1 MLKILLLV
9 LTLSQCKEVT
19 ERGGL
24 IFKYEGNAQINQDFV
39 QYSRLVDT
47 TALFKVAQT
56 LADSSTLY
64 SAYCEVIDEVTSPSQ
79 DNEIDNQSKLKYF
92 HTPLKYMIKEA
103 LGVCQRLSARLPEI
117 RNKQTQNNIRSYAN
131 LHDISR
137 IAAGITYN
145 QQLKLFTFN
154 SDGANA

>member
-9 LTLSQCKEVT
+9 LTLSQSKEVT

-24 IFKYEGNAQINQDFV
+24 IFEYEGNAQINQDFV

-79 DNEIDNQSKLKYF
+79 DNEIDNQLIINSCNCYNLFCYLRMFIHVSLLLLSKIFLIMSLYRKNQPNHSSHRF
-92 HTPLKYMIKEA
+92 HSGP
-103 LGVCQRLSARLPEI
+103 S
-117 RNKQTQNNIRSYAN
+117 N
-131 LHDISR
+131 LHR
-137 IAAGITYN
+137 
-145 QQLKLFTFN
+145 
-154 SDGANA
+154 

>member
-9 LTLSQCKEVT
+9 LTLSQGKEVT

-24 IFKYEGNAQINQDFV
+24 IFEYEGNAQINQDFV

-79 DNEIDNQSKLKYF
+79 DNEIDNQPKLK
-92 HTPLKYMIKEA
+92 
-103 LGVCQRLSARLPEI
+103 
-117 RNKQTQNNIRSYAN
+117 
-131 LHDISR
+131 
-137 IAAGITYN
+137 
-145 QQLKLFTFN
+145 
-154 SDGANA
+154 